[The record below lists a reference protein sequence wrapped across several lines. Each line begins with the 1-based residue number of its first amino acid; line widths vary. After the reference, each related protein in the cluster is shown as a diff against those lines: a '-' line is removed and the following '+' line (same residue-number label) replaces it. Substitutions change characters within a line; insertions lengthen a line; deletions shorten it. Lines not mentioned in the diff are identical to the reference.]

1 MIENEPILR
10 NEDRGGITQ
19 TISDSYTRFHHII
32 QQQRTIKV
40 DLQLWKNAK
49 ARLVGLKSV
58 LDNLA
63 GSPRTCTNPVDYVY
77 GVLGL
82 LAIDVP
88 RMDDPHAA
96 WSTFLSVLSQ
106 RLQDVEKDDPD
117 YYASVSENAYSFD
130 LSQANNLGHVYSG
143 LVIFTR

>member
-1 MIENEPILR
+1 MIESEPILK
-10 NEDRGGITQ
+10 EEYQGGITE
-19 TISDSYTRFHHII
+19 TISKSYTRFRHII
-32 QQQRTIKV
+32 EQMRTIKV
-40 DLQLWKNAK
+40 DLQLWKNTK
-49 ARLVGLKSV
+49 ARLIGLKSV

-88 RMDDPHAA
+88 RMDDPHAV
-96 WSTFLSVLSQ
+96 WSTFLSVLGE
-106 RLQDVEKDDPD
+106 RLQSVEKNDPD
-117 YYASVSENAYSFD
+117 FFASISETAHSFD
-130 LSQANNLGHVYSG
+130 LSKASNLGHVYHG